1 MNVLTELA
9 AAVSLHQ
16 EGRVADALPRY
27 ASVLAAD
34 PSQADAWH
42 LTGLAA
48 HQLGQSETAVKYLS
62 RAIELHPNNAEYHA
76 NLAAVLLSRRRFAD
90 ASQAARRAL
99 EFDPNSVVAIT
110 HLGVSLRGLNQRDD
124 AERCFRLARLME
136 PTYVAARIHLADL
149 LWEME
154 HHDESCQELRA
165 CIELE
170 PERVD
175 WWTCLGQRL
184 HARGRL
190 VEADFAYQHAVQQQ
204 PDTAPLWMEYGQL
217 QQDLDR
223 LDEAREC
230 YLTAAELDPSDSRPW
245 LSLGVLY
252 DARGQWELSLDA
264 YEQAARRRSNIAE
277 LWTNRGLA
285 LRALDRHAEAVD
297 AFRRSLEVDRHFAR
311 AYECL
316 AVSARLG
323 HGEVTNADCENI
335 QQRLE
340 MLDLSDADR
349 SQLNFA
355 LATVTEAERD
365 YDAAFGHYS
374 AANRAVQ
381 HRYRHTLWSYDPR
394 IHTQYVDRLIEVFSH
409 GLFERLADVGDLSNR
424 LVFVVGMPR
433 SGTSLVEQILA
444 SHPDV
449 HGAGELTEVGK
460 RISELVARCNQ
471 SHPRSMF
478 PECLLESDPKWLVE
492 LAHRHMDRLTEINST
507 APRVVDKLPMNYLNL
522 GLIAVLFPQATVL
535 HCRRDPRDTC
545 VSCFRQNFSAPGIA
559 SLTSDLSWLGHY
571 YKAYERMMR
580 HWKDVLPLTLR
591 DVVYEQLVDDQAT
604 VSREIIN
611 ACGLPWDERCLNFN
625 ATERHVL
632 TASQQQVR
640 QPIYRS
646 SVGSWKRY
654 ESHLAPLLESL
665 GALAG
670 DEQPLR

>member
-9 AAVSLHQ
+9 AAISLHQ

-48 HQLGQSETAVKYLS
+48 HQLGQSETAVQYLS
-62 RAIELHPNNAEYHA
+62 RAIELHPTNAEYHA
-76 NLAAVLLSRRRFAD
+76 NLAAVLLSRSRFAD

-110 HLGVSLRGLNQRDD
+110 HLGVSLKGLKQHDD
-124 AERCFRLARLME
+124 AERCFRLARLIE
-136 PTYVAARIHLADL
+136 PTYVAARVHLADL
-149 LWEME
+149 LWEIK

-165 CIELE
+165 CIDLE

-204 PDTAPLWMEYGQL
+204 PDAANLWIEYGQL

-223 LDEAREC
+223 MDEAREC
-230 YLTAAELDPSDSRPW
+230 YLTAAELDPSDFRPW

-252 DARGQWELSLDA
+252 DARGQWEMSLDA
-264 YEQAARRRSNIAE
+264 YDKAACRRPNIVE

-285 LRALDRHAEAVD
+285 LRSLNRHVEAVGAFRQALD
-297 AFRRSLEVDRHFAR
+297 VDRHCAR

-323 HGEVTNADCENI
+323 HGEVTTADRDMM
-335 QQRLE
+335 QQRLSS
-340 MLDLSDADR
+340 LDLSDADR

-355 LATVTEAERD
+355 LATVTESERE
-365 YDAAFGHYS
+365 YEAAFGYYL

-394 IHTQYVDRLIEVFSH
+394 IHTQYVDRLIEVFSEN
-409 GLFERLADVGDLSNR
+409 LFERLADVGHSSKR

-460 RISELVARCNQ
+460 RISELVLRCNQ

-478 PECLLESDPKWLVE
+478 PECLLESDPEWLVE
-492 LAHRHMDRLTEINST
+492 LAQRHLDRLAEVNST
-507 APRVVDKLPMNYLNL
+507 SPRIVDKLPMNYLNL
-522 GLIAVLFPQATVL
+522 GLIAVLFPNATVL

-559 SLTSDLSWLGHY
+559 SLTSDLRWLGHY
-571 YKAYERMMR
+571 YEMYERMMC
-580 HWKDVLPLTLR
+580 HWKRVVPLNLR
-591 DVVYEQLVDDQAT
+591 DVVYEHLIDDQET

-611 ACGLPWDERCLNFN
+611 ACGLAWDERCLNFS
-625 ATERHVL
+625 TTQRHVL
-632 TASQQQVR
+632 TASRQQVR
-640 QPIYRS
+640 QPIYRG

-654 ESHLAPLLESL
+654 ESHLTPLLESL
-665 GALAG
+665 GTLTV
-670 DEQPLR
+670 DEIPTR